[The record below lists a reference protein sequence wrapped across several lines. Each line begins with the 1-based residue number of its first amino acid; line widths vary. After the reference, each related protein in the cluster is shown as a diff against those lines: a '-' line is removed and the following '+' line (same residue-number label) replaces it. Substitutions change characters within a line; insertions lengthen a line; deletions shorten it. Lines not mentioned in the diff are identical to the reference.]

1 MRGSLERLADMLEA
15 IEKIEKYAAR
25 GRNVFESE
33 ELVQTWVVHHLQ
45 ILGEAARAM
54 PQAIRDKIPQVAW
67 SKIIGMRHILVHNYF
82 KVDCD
87 IVWAVIE
94 VELPK
99 LRREITEAI
108 FQIQH
113 EST

>member
-94 VELPK
+94 VELPT
-99 LRREITEAI
+99 LRREITEAM
-108 FQIQH
+108 FQIQQ
-113 EST
+113 ES

>member
-1 MRGSLERLADMLEA
+1 MRGSLDRLADMLEA
-15 IEKIEKYAAR
+15 IEKYAAR

-67 SKIIGMRHILVHNYF
+67 SKIIGMRHILVHNYRSYALTKIIIAKTTSYDNYF
-82 KVDCD
+82 LINYYCFD
-87 IVWAVIE
+87 
-94 VELPK
+94 
-99 LRREITEAI
+99 R
-108 FQIQH
+108 
-113 EST
+113 

>member
-1 MRGSLERLADMLEA
+1 
-15 IEKIEKYAAR
+15 
-25 GRNVFESE
+25 
-33 ELVQTWVVHHLQ
+33 
-45 ILGEAARAM
+45 
-54 PQAIRDKIPQVAW
+54 
-67 SKIIGMRHILVHNYF
+67 
-82 KVDCD
+82 
-87 IVWAVIE
+87 VIE